1 MGKVWKDNRNL
12 SRSDSCQEK
21 KTKMRRKE
29 NVLWW
34 GQAGLGHWYC
44 IQFIMNLVECG
55 LGKPG
60 DSGVSLGDHM
70 LSSGSMSLHGPIIR

>member
-44 IQFIMNLVECG
+44 IQSVMNLVECG